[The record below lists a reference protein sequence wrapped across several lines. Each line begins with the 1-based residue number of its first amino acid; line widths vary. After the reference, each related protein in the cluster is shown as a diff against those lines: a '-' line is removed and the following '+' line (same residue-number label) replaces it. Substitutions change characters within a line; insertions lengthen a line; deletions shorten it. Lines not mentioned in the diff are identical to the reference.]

1 MNNLYIELL
10 GIEKN
15 KAFGFQ
21 EFSLNL
27 LDYFY
32 KHREDILCS
41 NIIVWCKSTEV
52 DVFQK
57 YTDKFEIKGYSYNSY
72 IKRFILQSF
81 LPFKEKVRRND
92 ILLTPG
98 NFSGI
103 FKRSISLVVIHDLLF
118 KRKKWMTN
126 RLIRWQR
133 EFFFPISIRNADHI
147 IAISQFTKEDV
158 EYYYPSAKGKISFIY
173 NSFNFNK
180 FDEPCMMNFGYYFFL
195 SVSMSADFKN
205 QITIIKAYKRY
216 RDNGGTL
223 KMVFIGKLNPSS
235 QAGLYYETIPEVV
248 RKDILFMS
256 HISNK
261 ELGAIYR
268 EASCFISASLFEGL
282 GMPIVE
288 AMSFGLPVILS
299 DTQIH
304 REVSMGK
311 GTYFDP
317 LNYEQLAMLMSKTDF
332 SKIDYDL
339 KTRNHY
345 SERNTA
351 AKYVTL
357 INDFVTN
364 K

>member
-1 MNNLYIELL
+1 MQLFIELL
-10 GIEKN
+10 GFEKT

-21 EFSLNL
+21 EFVLNL
-27 LDYFY
+27 LDYLHDY
-32 KHREDILCS
+32 RDKLLCER
-41 NIIVWCKSTEV
+41 IIIWCKDTEV
-52 DVFQK
+52 DVFHK

-81 LPFKEKVRRND
+81 LPFREKVRRDD
-92 ILLTPG
+92 ILFTPG

-103 FKRSISLVVIHDLLF
+103 FKRCISLVVIHDLLF

-133 EFFFPISIRNADHI
+133 ELFFPISIRNADRI
-147 IAISQFTKEDV
+147 IAISQFTKNDIEH
-158 EYYYPSAKGKISFIY
+158 YYPSARGKVSFVY

-180 FDEPCMMNFGYYFFL
+180 YDEPYLMNLGYKYFL
-195 SVSMSADFKN
+195 SVSMSADYKN
-205 QITIIKAYKRY
+205 QITILKAYKRY
-216 RDNGGTL
+216 HDIGGTL
-223 KMVFIGKLNPSS
+223 KMVFIGKLNPLS
-235 QAGLYYETIPEVV
+235 QAGLYYKTIPEDV
-248 RKDILFMS
+248 RKDIFFMS

-304 REVSMGK
+304 REVSMGE

-317 LNYEQLAMLMSKTDF
+317 LNYEQLAMLMSKKDL
-332 SKIDYDL
+332 SKKDYDL
-339 KTRNHY
+339 EIRNHY
-345 SERNTA
+345 SEGNTA

-357 INDFVTN
+357 INELVTN
-364 K
+364 L